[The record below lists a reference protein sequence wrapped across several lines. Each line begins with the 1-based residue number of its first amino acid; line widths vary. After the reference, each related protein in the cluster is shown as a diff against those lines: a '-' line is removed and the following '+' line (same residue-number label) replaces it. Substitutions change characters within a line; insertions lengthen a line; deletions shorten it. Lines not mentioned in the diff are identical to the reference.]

1 MVVLL
6 LLQIFYVTQ
15 TDSVR
20 KMFSSFLAI
29 NMVVL
34 FFFFFLMLTV
44 LFHQKQRK
52 DRFKSIVLSLLVTVW
67 LYIRLVNLSGGVEK
81 NPSPKS

>member
-1 MVVLL
+1 MVVLS
-6 LLQIFYVTQ
+6 LLQIFYFTQ

-34 FFFFFLMLTV
+34 FFSFSSCLQFSFTKSKEKIDSNQLYY
-44 LFHQKQRK
+44 LF
-52 DRFKSIVLSLLVTVW
+52 
-67 LYIRLVNLSGGVEK
+67 
-81 NPSPKS
+81 

>member
-34 FFFFFLMLTV
+34 FFIFPHAYSFV
-44 LFHQKQRK
+44 
-52 DRFKSIVLSLLVTVW
+52 
-67 LYIRLVNLSGGVEK
+67 
-81 NPSPKS
+81 SPKTKKR

>member
-34 FFFFFLMLTV
+34 FFSFSSCLQFRFTKNKEKIDSNQLHY
-44 LFHQKQRK
+44 LF
-52 DRFKSIVLSLLVTVW
+52 
-67 LYIRLVNLSGGVEK
+67 
-81 NPSPKS
+81 